1 MRGLGLELALSL
13 LTHCIRQVESH
24 SQPKVKDGEIHMA
37 KSVTK
42 KKSRTGATKAP

>member
-13 LTHCIRQVESH
+13 LTHFIRQVESH

-37 KSVTK
+37 KCDE